1 MQIDLTIDEILL
13 IERALY
19 EEERHWNSVLTD
31 LVPFQREHKSKFA
44 DNNEKCAKNEIEKIA
59 LLRQKLRGQY

>member
-1 MQIDLTIDEILL
+1 MTLDEILL
-13 IERALY
+13 IERTLY

-31 LVPFQREHKSKFA
+31 LVPLQREHKSKFA